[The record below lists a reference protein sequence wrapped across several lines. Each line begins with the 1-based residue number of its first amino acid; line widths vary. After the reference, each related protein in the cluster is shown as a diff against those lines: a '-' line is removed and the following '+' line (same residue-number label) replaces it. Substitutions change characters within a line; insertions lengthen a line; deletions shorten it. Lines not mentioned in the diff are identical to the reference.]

1 MDVTLNSPILFY
13 SRRAS
18 SLLSPACPPS
28 STHRPAAC
36 GVRPR
41 RASVGRAAEP
51 PAAGGLA
58 KQRRARGLAKQRA
71 RLQAAPGGRP
81 SQGARSPPSSA
92 GRPSQR
98 WAGGRAKQPP
108 ASRLPPPRRGT
119 DGGCQLQHGCAPTG
133 SVLARALCW
142 LGCRSSLS
150 PCTLGAR
157 LCSENGAAGAR
168 RSARAASGT
177 ASAGPGHSTGARRR
191 LAAQAHLPSAPRE
204 VNISNSPSPLSDMVT
219 GDAPIECFVDL
230 MLLSN

>member
-18 SLLSPACPPS
+18 SLLSPTCPPS
-28 STHRPAAC
+28 STQSTS

-41 RASVGRAAEP
+41 QASVGRAAEP

-58 KQRRARGLAKQRA
+58 KQRRAGGRAKQR
-71 RLQAAPGGRP
+71 R
-81 SQGARSPPSSA
+81 
-92 GRPSQR
+92 RPSQR
-98 WAGGRAKQPP
+98 WAGGRATSAGRPSQAAPC
-108 ASRLPPPRRGT
+108 LPPPRRGT
-119 DGGCQLQHGCAPTG
+119 DGGCQLQHGCTPTG
-133 SVLARALCW
+133 SALARASCW
-142 LGCRSSLS
+142 LGRRSSLS

-191 LAAQAHLPSAPRE
+191 LATQAHLPSALRE
-204 VNISNSPSPLSDMVT
+204 VNISNSPSPLSDTVT

-230 MLLSN
+230 MLSN